1 MAYFKMY
8 SKKTINGGDFVMD
21 KKFIGTFELT
31 DKNVIISDPFIG
43 YAKLFPRKR

>member
-31 DKNVIISDPFIG
+31 DKNVII
-43 YAKLFPRKR
+43 